1 MTATATEVSPEA
13 LSLADALLARADLWL
28 YRDVTADHARYA
40 LARAL
45 DRDGPDSPHAAF
57 LAEALCRRSKTERR
71 RGPRSDAAR
80 IARRLLESGATPTA
94 AAVAD
99 KLTQKAAAAARA
111 ARIAPLIE
119 RDGAPVARLV
129 ADYRRRHGI
138 GPGWG
143 RLAYEMRQQWRASD
157 AEHVIRALVNAGWLT
172 CTRDPGSLRPGS
184 RARGLT

>member
-1 MTATATEVSPEA
+1 
-13 LSLADALLARADLWL
+13 
-28 YRDVTADHARYA
+28 
-40 LARAL
+40 
-45 DRDGPDSPHAAF
+45 
-57 LAEALCRRSKTERR
+57 
-71 RGPRSDAAR
+71 
-80 IARRLLESGATPTA
+80 
-94 AAVAD
+94 
-99 KLTQKAAAAARA
+99 
-111 ARIAPLIE
+111 
-119 RDGAPVARLV
+119 VARLV